1 MANFFKDI
9 VTLFLFN
16 EKTQEFDSFVLEK
29 VYFRFSES
37 ARMTENGLIR
47 SSQGIIT
54 IPSKYAKINEI
65 KAIDKYDKNNVLNS
79 VLEGMLKRDKWNLKE
94 KSFVVEGNVK
104 DIDYAELLK
113 TFRVFRITSVADNR
127 KGGLQHF
134 KLGVEE

>member
-37 ARMTENGLIR
+37 TRMTENGLIR
-47 SSQGIIT
+47 TSQGNII
-54 IPSKYAKINEI
+54 IPNKYAKINGI
-65 KAIDKYDKNNVLNS
+65 KAIDKYDKDNVLSS
-79 VLEGMLKRDKWNLKE
+79 VLEGMLKRKKWNLKD
-94 KSFVVEGNVK
+94 KSFVVEGNVN
-104 DIDYAELLK
+104 DIEYTELLK
-113 TFRVFRITSVADNR
+113 NFRVFRITSVADNR
-127 KGGLQHF
+127 KGGLQHL